1 MIVETEGVVEVILND
16 LHRGYICDDD
26 WDDNDATVACKMLG
40 YT

>member
-1 MIVETEGVVEVILND
+1 MTDGIENVVEVILND
-16 LHRGYICDDD
+16 EHRGYICDDD

>member
-1 MIVETEGVVEVILND
+1 LTDETEGVVKVTLNGVND
-16 LHRGYICDDD
+16 GYICDDD

>member
-1 MIVETEGVVEVILND
+1 LLDKTEGVVNVTLNGEIY
-16 LHRGYICDDD
+16 GYICDDD